1 VNKGTILARN
11 VKQQTVDYR
20 PAGRLV
26 PIFAASDIEGK
37 KTAQADMALA
47 LGRHAASFGE
57 TVLMLDCDN
66 GSMMDA
72 AGVIYNQT
80 IYDVLYNDADLRDVC
95 YVTSN
100 EHFTAAAAGEAD
112 LDTALGSLA
121 ALSLS
126 YDWVFVVPPVGCT
139 PAHVRLA
146 AAADVSLLA
155 YDTLSDKF
163 MRAYWMIEAVRRRD
177 PKFDPIILSMGERFE
192 AVETA
197 LMLTEIV
204 REHLGAP
211 PPYAGHT
218 GDTPQNMTMAQ
229 RLIEQMRD
237 AAERSKVA

>member
-1 VNKGTILARN
+1 MEGRVASQASLKSSE
-11 VKQQTVDYR
+11 YH

-26 PIFAASDIEGK
+26 PVFAASEIAG
-37 KTAQADMALA
+37 QSSLALK

-57 TVLMLDCDN
+57 TVLMLDCND
-66 GSMMDA
+66 GAMMDA
-72 AGVIYNQT
+72 AGIIYNKT
-80 IYDVLYNDADLRDVC
+80 IYDVLYDGAQLSDVK

-126 YDWVFVVPPVGCT
+126 YDWVFVVPPAGCT

-146 AAADVSLLA
+146 SAADVSLLS
-155 YDTLSDKF
+155 YDTASDNF

-177 PKFDPIILSMGERFE
+177 PKFDPVILSMGERVD

-197 LMLTEIV
+197 LMLTDTV

-211 PPYAGHT
+211 PPYAGHAED
-218 GDTPQNMTMAQ
+218 GPVAE
-229 RLIEQMRD
+229 RLIQRMRD
-237 AAERSKVA
+237 LAERAKVA

>member
-1 VNKGTILARN
+1 MASQAAYKSG
-11 VKQQTVDYR
+11 DEYH

-26 PIFAASDIEGK
+26 PVFAASDIDG
-37 KTAQADMALA
+37 QSNLALK

-57 TVLMLDCDN
+57 TVLMLDCND
-66 GSMMDA
+66 GAMMDA
-72 AGVIYNQT
+72 AGVIYNKT
-80 IYDVLYNDADLRDVC
+80 IYDVLYNEAELRDVK

-126 YDWVFVVPPVGCT
+126 YDWVFVVPPAGCT

-146 AAADVSLLA
+146 SVSDVSLLA
-155 YDTLSDKF
+155 YDTRSDNF

-177 PKFDPIILSMGERFE
+177 PKFDPVILSMGNRSD

-197 LMLTEIV
+197 LMLTDTV

-211 PPYAGHT
+211 PPYAGHAED
-218 GDTPQNMTMAQ
+218 GPVAQ
-229 RLIEQMRD
+229 RLIERMRD
-237 AAERSKVA
+237 IAERSQVA

>member
-1 VNKGTILARN
+1 MPSQAAHKSG
-11 VKQQTVDYR
+11 DEYR

-26 PIFAASDIEGK
+26 PVFAASEIEG
-37 KTAQADMALA
+37 QSDLALK

-57 TVLMLDCDN
+57 TVLMLDCND
-66 GSMMDA
+66 GAMMDA
-72 AGVIYNQT
+72 AGVIYNKT
-80 IYDVLYNDADLRDVC
+80 IYDVLYDGADLGDVK

-112 LDTALGSLA
+112 LDIALGSLA

-126 YDWVFVVPPVGCT
+126 YDWVFVVPPAGCT

-146 AAADVSLLA
+146 SASDVSLLV
-155 YDTLSDKF
+155 YDTRSDNF

-177 PKFDPIILSMGERFE
+177 PKFDPVVLSMGGRAD

-197 LMLTEIV
+197 LMLTDTV

-211 PPYAGHT
+211 PPYAGHAED
-218 GDTPQNMTMAQ
+218 GPVAE
-229 RLIEQMRD
+229 RLIERMRD
-237 AAERSKVA
+237 LAERSKVA

>member
-1 VNKGTILARN
+1 MERELTSRVAYKSGEEHH
-11 VKQQTVDYR
+11 

-26 PIFAASDIEGK
+26 PVLAASDIDG
-37 KTAQADMALA
+37 QSDLALK

-57 TVLMLDCDN
+57 TVLMLDCNN
-66 GSMMDA
+66 GQMMDA
-72 AGVIYNQT
+72 AGVIYNKT
-80 IYDVLYNDADLRDVC
+80 IHDVLYNNADLHDVK

-126 YDWVFVVPPVGCT
+126 YDWVFVVPPAGCT

-146 AAADVSLLA
+146 SAADVSLLA
-155 YDTLSDKF
+155 YDTASDNF

-177 PKFDPIILSMGERFE
+177 PKFDPVILSMGGRTD

-197 LMLTEIV
+197 LMLTDTV

-211 PPYAGHT
+211 PPYAGHAED
-218 GDTPQNMTMAQ
+218 GPVAE
-229 RLIEQMRD
+229 RLIERMRD
-237 AAERSKVA
+237 ITEQSKVA

>member
-1 VNKGTILARN
+1 MEGRLASQAAYRSG
-11 VKQQTVDYR
+11 DEYR

-26 PIFAASDIEGK
+26 PVFAASEIEG
-37 KTAQADMALA
+37 QSDLALK

-57 TVLMLDCDN
+57 TVLMLDCND
-66 GSMMDA
+66 GAMMDA
-72 AGVIYNQT
+72 AGVIYNKT
-80 IYDVLYNDADLRDVC
+80 IYDVLYEGADLRDVK

-126 YDWVFVVPPVGCT
+126 YDWVFVVPPAGCT
-139 PAHVRLA
+139 SAHVRLA
-146 AAADVSLLA
+146 SAADVSLLA
-155 YDTLSDKF
+155 YDTASDNF

-177 PKFDPIILSMGERFE
+177 PKFDPVVLSMGGRAD

-197 LMLTEIV
+197 LMLTDTV

-211 PPYAGHT
+211 PPYAGHAED
-218 GDTPQNMTMAQ
+218 GPVAE
-229 RLIEQMRD
+229 RLIERMRD
-237 AAERSKVA
+237 LAERSKVA